1 MDDGWKGDCIENHQ
15 ELGSRTFL
23 PKRLLKIQ
31 WITASSIF
39 NFLSLLHSRESS
51 KEDHHK
57 WQIAT
62 QINPFLKCT

>member
-15 ELGSRTFL
+15 ELGSRTFPTEATFKNSVDNGIEHFQL
-23 PKRLLKIQ
+23 
-31 WITASSIF
+31 
-39 NFLSLLHSRESS
+39 LSLLHSRESS